1 MSKGVF
7 FLLLFVMAAT
17 TYAIRALPL
26 LLIRRE
32 IKNPYVRAFLHYVPY
47 VTLTVMTVPEA
58 FEVALA
64 PDVMPTVMVLPAAF
78 EHVLSPGVACT
89 LLGLLPG
96 VIGLLVA
103 ALVALILKNLML
115 AALLSSLAVWG
126 TLGLLSLC
134 A

>member
-1 MSKGVF
+1 MTNVTF
-7 FLLLFVMAAT
+7 FLLLLVMAAT

-32 IKNPYVRAFLHYVPY
+32 IKQPFIRSFLYYVPY
-47 VTLTVMTVPEA
+47 VTLTVMTVPA
-58 FEVALA
+58 ALEIA
-64 PDVMPTVMVLPAAF
+64 LPAGA
-78 EHVLSPGVACT
+78 PCT
-89 LLGLLPG
+89 FLGLLPG
-96 VIGLLVA
+96 GIGLCVA